1 MDLKERRQ
9 MNTVKRHPWEMS
21 RAQVIADLMK
31 LNPEREYRILDIGCG
46 DLFLEE
52 YLLERYALLQFY
64 CVDIAYSE
72 EEVTVL
78 NQKNKR
84 IRVYNNF
91 ADVADKVRQMDIVL
105 LLDVVEHIERER
117 DFLKELISRPF
128 FTKQTEILIT
138 VPAFQCLYTS
148 HDHFLGHYRRYSLK
162 EIRRL
167 VQQAD
172 LKLLTSGYFYMSLL
186 IPRMLKKGKEN
197 LVGKGRDT
205 TGLVE
210 WKGGAGWTSFLKKV
224 LTFDYRTGKF
234 FKAMG
239 LSLPGLSTYVL
250 CRKKSVS

>member
-9 MNTVKRHPWEMS
+9 ITIVTRHPWEMS
-21 RAQVIADLMK
+21 RAEVITDLLE
-31 LNPEREYRILDIGCG
+31 LNPDREYLILDIGCG

-52 YLLERYALLQFY
+52 YLLERYTRLSFC

-72 EEVTVL
+72 EEVKVL
-78 NQKNKR
+78 NQRNKR
-84 IRVYNNF
+84 LRVYNNF
-91 ADVADKVRQMDIVL
+91 AAVGNEVKQVDIVL
-105 LLDVVEHIERER
+105 LLDVLEHIGGDRE
-117 DFLKELISRPF
+117 FLEELIRRSF
-128 FTKQTEILIT
+128 FTEQTEILIT

-162 EIRRL
+162 KIRGL
-167 VQQAD
+167 VQQTD

-186 IPRMLKKGKEN
+186 IPRMLKKGKEH
-197 LVGKGRDT
+197 LLGKGRDT

-210 WKGGAGWTSFLKKV
+210 WKGKKGWTSFLKKI

-234 FKAMG
+234 FNAMG
-239 LSLPGLSTYVL
+239 MPLPGLSTYVL